1 MEDTKAIRRE
11 VGPMEWLDDDRDHAS
26 ALQANVGPP
35 SSGHSISP
43 PILVTYVGYFRH
55 RAEEYG
61 DLAAEMMAEGL
72 DGTAYGAAKTA
83 AHFGRIANDL
93 YAQRAKELI
102 AAHPEWMIPK
112 HASNFLLV
120 VALALLVGCGSVP
133 TGPDSGDPREDHILA
148 ETARFA
154 SMLRVK
160 VRGVVTDEV
169 YLVPPSVPAYPG
181 ELVPA
186 AGWYRDGVAR
196 YYRRQVLKQSLE
208 YGSALAAHEVAHAL
222 FHDEAGASGC
232 ASMLLGGQP
241 CR

>member
-11 VGPMEWLDDDRDHAS
+11 VGPMEWLDGDQDLDAS

-83 AHFGRIANDL
+83 AHFGRIANGL
-93 YAQRAKELI
+93 YEQRAKEL
-102 AAHPEWMIPK
+102 
-112 HASNFLLV
+112 
-120 VALALLVGCGSVP
+120 
-133 TGPDSGDPREDHILA
+133 T
-148 ETARFA
+148 
-154 SMLRVK
+154 
-160 VRGVVTDEV
+160 
-169 YLVPPSVPAYPG
+169 
-181 ELVPA
+181 
-186 AGWYRDGVAR
+186 
-196 YYRRQVLKQSLE
+196 
-208 YGSALAAHEVAHAL
+208 
-222 FHDEAGASGC
+222 SGC